1 MVREEL
7 NRKTILEGRMRQIA
21 EKLPGLMRLMSD
33 EDRDEWVRRVVAE
46 APARDAV
53 WVFGY
58 GSLIW
63 NPAFHWCE
71 KRRGIVDGYH
81 RSFCMW
87 TKLGRG
93 TEENPGLMLG
103 LEPGGTC
110 NGLAYRIAED
120 QVETELDIVFR
131 RELLSYAYIP
141 TWVDVKCDD
150 GDVRAITFVMDQT
163 HERHVKDIDED
174 TMVRHLAT
182 AIGPL
187 GPNCEYLYD
196 LVEHLE
202 LLAYEDPQMK
212 RLADLVRQWQSEQ
225 S

>member
-1 MVREEL
+1 MPREEL
-7 NRKTILEGRMRQIA
+7 NRKTILEGRMRRIA
-21 EKLPGLMRLMSD
+21 EQQPGLVRLMSD
-33 EDRDEWVRRVVAE
+33 DDRDKWVERVVSE
-46 APARDAV
+46 APHRDAV

-71 KRRGIVDGYH
+71 KRRGEVHGYN

-103 LEPGGTC
+103 LEPGG
-110 NGLAYRIAED
+110 
-120 QVETELDIVFR
+120 
-131 RELLSYAYIP
+131 
-141 TWVDVKCDD
+141 
-150 GDVRAITFVMDQT
+150 FVMDQT
-163 HERHVKDIDED
+163 HERHVKDIDEE

-202 LLAYEDPQMK
+202 LLSYPDPPMQH
-212 RLADLVRQWQSEQ
+212 LARLVRRWQAQNDIKSNTDT
-225 S
+225 

>member
-1 MVREEL
+1 MPREEL
-7 NRKTILEGRMRQIA
+7 NRKTILEGRMRRIA
-21 EKLPGLMRLMSD
+21 EQQPGLVRLMSD
-33 EDRDEWVRRVVAE
+33 EDRDRWVQRVVSE
-46 APARDAV
+46 APDRGAM

-71 KRRGIVDGYH
+71 KRRGEVYGYN

-93 TEENPGLMLG
+93 TE
-103 LEPGGTC
+103 
-110 NGLAYRIAED
+110 
-120 QVETELDIVFR
+120 VETELDIVFR

-141 TWVDVKCDD
+141 TWVDVRCDA
-150 GDVRAITFVMDQT
+150 GDIRAITFVMDQT
-163 HERHVKDIDED
+163 HERHVKDIDEE

-196 LVEHLE
+196 LVEHLD
-202 LLAYEDPQMK
+202 LLAYFQFRNIVKPCT
-212 RLADLVRQWQSEQ
+212 RRSAVRFSRYRPNRCR
-225 S
+225 